1 MYTILTQI
9 RVQRHRNLPHT
20 ETSIISVTNFITKPL
35 RKMAHTVPNPILRMR
50 NERCG
55 KKKGVTNNNHKALRI
70 TENYKTSHIV
80 HGKGV

>member
-1 MYTILTQI
+1 
-9 RVQRHRNLPHT
+9 
-20 ETSIISVTNFITKPL
+20 
-35 RKMAHTVPNPILRMR
+35 MAHTVPNPILRMR